1 MLMEP
6 QWRVYLMI
14 KNKEKDSSIVNWID
28 VINEKL
34 LIIGVSL
41 KTDIS
46 ILGKHKIEFNE
57 IIRDLLDDHPNSL
70 LNNIIM
76 SMKEYY
82 EVEELY
88 SILDEQNKSILLRH
102 ASEYYNIPL
111 VKKSNKRSSKKR

>member
-1 MLMEP
+1 
-6 QWRVYLMI
+6 MI

-34 LIIGVSL
+34 LTIGMSL

-57 IIRDLLDDHPNSL
+57 IIRDLLDENPNSL

-111 VKKSNKRSSKKR
+111 VKKSNKRSAKKR